1 MAQTDLKA
9 QEAHVV
15 RLQATV
21 DEVGEAWVRHLE
33 AAMALL
39 VEDMDQEVVMVLEED
54 TDLHHVEA
62 MVRREEAWDLTE
74 VALKV

>member
-33 AAMALL
+33 GATALL
-39 VEDMDQEVVMVLEED
+39 VEDMDQEVVMVLEAD
-54 TDLHHVEA
+54 TEHHRVEA
-62 MVRREEAWDLTE
+62 MVRQEEAWDLIE